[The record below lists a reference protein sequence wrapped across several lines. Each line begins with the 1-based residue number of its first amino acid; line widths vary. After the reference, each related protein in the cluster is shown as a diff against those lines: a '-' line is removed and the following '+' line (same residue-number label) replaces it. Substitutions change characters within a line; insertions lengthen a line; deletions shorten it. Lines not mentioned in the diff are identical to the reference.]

1 MGKKEKNR
9 VSKKY
14 IKACRKNQERK
25 HDVFLK
31 TLSSRKKKGKTWGK
45 PGQGHGE
52 LHMLTKDMIL
62 EGRTPSLG
70 LLC

>member
-1 MGKKEKNR
+1 MGKKERNR

-31 TLSSRKKKGKTWGK
+31 TLSSRKKRGKT
-45 PGQGHGE
+45 
-52 LHMLTKDMIL
+52 
-62 EGRTPSLG
+62 
-70 LLC
+70 